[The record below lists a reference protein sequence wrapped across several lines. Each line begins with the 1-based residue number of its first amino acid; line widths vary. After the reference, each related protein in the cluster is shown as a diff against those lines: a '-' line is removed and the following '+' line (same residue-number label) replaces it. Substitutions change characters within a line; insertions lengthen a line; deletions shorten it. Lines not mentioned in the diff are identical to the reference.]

1 MKPNSRR
8 RIRRL
13 RAVSLASS
21 LLVLAAGGGPL
32 GADVDAEA
40 GRPPAELDTRPL
52 ELRLSI
58 NVVSQDGHVFMKLD
72 QLQPTVAGRGVGVK
86 LEQENQLRVEAL
98 FTPVWRTSTEM
109 TLHAQGEIWVGDPQG
124 GYGDTPVASTY
135 RAMPVALG
143 DTVLFFPLGGQR
155 ELQGSTERFHFRSGA
170 LPVDP
175 PEPGEADDGPVTV
188 LIVMA
193 VQVVLQERDGAS
205 GRQDA
210 VS

>member
-1 MKPNSRR
+1 MKPNLRR
-8 RIRRL
+8 RVRRL
-13 RAVSLASS
+13 RAVSLASA
-21 LLVLAAGGGPL
+21 LLAVAGGPL

-40 GRPPAELDTRPL
+40 ARPPVELDARPL

-58 NVVSQDGHVFMKLD
+58 NVVTQDGHVFMKLD

-86 LEQENQLRVEAL
+86 LEQANQLRIDAL

-109 TLHAQGEIWVGDPQG
+109 TLHVQGQIWVGDSHG

-143 DTVLFFPLGGQR
+143 DTVLFFPLGGER

-175 PEPGEADDGPVTV
+175 PAPGEADDGPVTV

-193 VQVVLQERDGAS
+193 VQVVLQERDEAAE
-205 GRQDA
+205 QQNA
-210 VS
+210 VF